1 MSPEEGADQFRYKED
16 EETPL
21 YVLLSGS
28 RGVTVTEDNI
38 YTLRCEGILVGY
50 DNDTSP
56 EIVLQSEDVLPA
68 PETLNFGFKGIDPW

>member
-28 RGVTVTEDNI
+28 RGVTVTEYNI
-38 YTLRCEGILVGY
+38 DTLYSEGIVVDD
-50 DNDTSP
+50 DNDN
-56 EIVLQSEDVLPA
+56 A
-68 PETLNFGFKGIDPW
+68 